1 MTGHEI
7 ARTVVHAAYCI
18 RKLFGPELHETVY
31 EVCPLQNWRSVAI
44 DDTMSFLRAFAA
56 SRFCRLG
63 TLCTGNQNVFCC
75 MSTQPTDVSPSIF

>member
-31 EVCPLQNWRSVAI
+31 EVCPLQELEKR
-44 DDTMSFLRAFAA
+44 
-56 SRFCRLG
+56 G
-63 TLCTGNQNVFCC
+63 H
-75 MSTQPTDVSPSIF
+75 